1 MICGTPTFVSL
12 NGRLPMWSKY
22 LIPANFVV
30 MGTPLFFGGVAM
42 IQDDWIGLPVALI
55 GLALFIVSYLFVL
68 KDKNNSY

>member
-1 MICGTPTFVSL
+1 MI
-12 NGRLPMWSKY
+12 RKY

-55 GLALFIVSYLFVL
+55 GVGLFYASYVL
-68 KDKNNSY
+68 VLRIKTFDI

>member
-1 MICGTPTFVSL
+1 
-12 NGRLPMWSKY
+12 MWRKY

-30 MGTPLFFGGVAM
+30 MGTPLFLGGVAM

-68 KDKNNSY
+68 KEKNNSY